1 MNQKIKRVLLGS
13 PIHQKPEILE
23 HFLKSLQRLNLNNI
37 ELHYYL
43 IDDNGDTA
51 SSELL
56 QQFAQSGRTVF
67 LESSG
72 YHDDYI
78 RDDNA
83 HAWRISLVW
92 KVAEFKNQMIR
103 RAEAFGYD
111 YLFLVDSDLILHP
124 STLEQLISSGKDII
138 AEVFWTQW
146 QPGKLEQ
153 PQVWMHDEYN
163 QWEALPGEKLSP
175 EEIKRR
181 LHAFL
186 LKMRQPGIYEVGG
199 LGACTLISTQAI
211 KSGVSYK
218 KVRNLSYW
226 GEDRHFC
233 IRAAAL
239 DIPLFV
245 DTHYPALHLY
255 RDSDLD
261 KVEEFVRQSTATP
274 GTEPSEHDGKRNDE
288 ELERSEEANLIK
300 LQAADAAHATTP
312 AAAQRRPK
320 LTLTMIVKNEASRF
334 LQQILEEHRKYIDE
348 AVIIDDGSTDGTA
361 ELVKEVLGG
370 IPLKLI
376 HNPVSRFNNES
387 ELRKQQWEAVVET
400 GPEWIL
406 NLDGDEMFESGF
418 AEEVD
423 SLLRTEDCDLF
434 CFRLY
439 DFWDD
444 NHYREDKYWRAHLRY
459 RPFLVRY
466 RQDFTYLWNDL
477 PQHSGRLP
485 ENIWELPHQLSNLR
499 IKHLGWSKQE
509 FRLEKYI
516 RYMQLDPDG
525 KYGWKEQYQSILDEH
540 PRLLPWSE

>member
-43 IDDNGDTA
+43 IDDNRDTA

-67 LESSG
+67 LEPSG

-78 RDDNA
+78 RDDNT
-83 HAWRISLVW
+83 HAWRISLIW
-92 KVAEFKNQMIR
+92 KVAEFKNKMIR

-124 STLEQLISSGKDII
+124 STLEQLINSGKDII

-186 LKMRQPGIYEVGG
+186 LKMRQPGTYEVGG
-199 LGACTLISTQAI
+199 LGACTLISIKAI
-211 KSGVSYK
+211 KSGISYK

-245 DTHYPALHLY
+245 DTHYPALHIY

-261 KVEEFVRQSTATP
+261 KVEEFVKLTDA
-274 GTEPSEHDGKRNDE
+274 
-288 ELERSEEANLIK
+288 EANLIK
-300 LQAADAAHATTP
+300 LQAADAEHVVTP
-312 AAAQRRPK
+312 AAAQRRHK

-334 LQQILEEHRKYIDE
+334 LRKILEEHRKYIDE
-348 AVIIDDGSTDGTA
+348 AVIIDDGSTDETA
-361 ELVKEVLGG
+361 ELIKEVLGG

-376 HNPVSRFNNES
+376 YNPVSRFNNES
-387 ELRKQQWEAVVET
+387 ELRKQQWEAVVAT
-400 GPEWIL
+400 QPEWIL
-406 NLDGDEMFESGF
+406 NLDGDEIFESSF

-423 SLLRTEDCDLF
+423 SLLRTENCDLF

-439 DFWDD
+439 DLWDD
-444 NHYREDKYWRAHLRY
+444 NHYREDKYWRAHMRY

-466 RQDFTYLWNDL
+466 REDITYLWNDL

-509 FRLEKYI
+509 FRLEKYM
-516 RYMQLDPDG
+516 RYMQLDPNG